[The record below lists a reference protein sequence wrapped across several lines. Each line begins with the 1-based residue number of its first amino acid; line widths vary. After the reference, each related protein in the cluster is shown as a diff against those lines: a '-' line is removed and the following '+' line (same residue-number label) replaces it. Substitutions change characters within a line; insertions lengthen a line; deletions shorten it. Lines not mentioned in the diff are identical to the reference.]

1 MTWCRELAQHAQ
13 SPEFCPS
20 DSQGSLHS
28 KKLSK
33 SSFSRRKKKL
43 DAESA
48 GYLSAMVHLQGY
60 QDAWD
65 SPGRHTFGCVCEGV
79 SRKEAEVRRLALN
92 MGGTTTESW
101 GFGLNGNEKVS

>member
-1 MTWCRELAQHAQ
+1 MESWPSMHRALISVPQTAKEVFTAKSCQ
-13 SPEFCPS
+13 SPHFPGE
-20 DSQGSLHS
+20 
-28 KKLSK
+28 KKT
-33 SSFSRRKKKL
+33 KL

-79 SRKEAEVRRLALN
+79 FRKEAEVRRPALN
-92 MGGTTTESW
+92 MDGTTPESR
-101 GFGLNGNEKVS
+101 GPGLNGNEKVS